1 MYDIYVIGIGYK
13 LLDSQERKILLKSDI
28 ILSSERLLKVF
39 KRYREFKKVQERV
52 VVLNT
57 VDETVEFI
65 RSRMD
70 KKKGGN
76 PVTVLASGDP
86 LFFGIGRRIASE
98 FGKERVEILPDLS
111 CIQVA
116 FSRIREPW
124 DNAFLMSLHRGPDP
138 QRRRNLKYEMKDV
151 PALLERHKKLAILT
165 DGENNPG
172 EIARVLVSSN
182 ISQPTVFVCEK
193 LGDPDERIIKGVP
206 EDIAAMSFS
215 TPNVVIILSGEDG

>member
-13 LLDSQERKILLKSDI
+13 PLDSRERRILFKSDI
-28 ILSSERLLKVF
+28 ILSSERLLEVF
-39 KRYREFKKVQERV
+39 KKYREFKKVQERV

-65 RSRMD
+65 RSRID
-70 KKKGGN
+70 KKKGES

-86 LFFGIGRRIASE
+86 MFFGIGRRIVSE
-98 FGKERVEILPDLS
+98 FGKEKVEIIPDLS
-111 CIQVA
+111 CVQVA

-124 DNAFLMSLHRGPDP
+124 DNAFLMSLHKGPEP
-138 QRRRNLKYEMKDV
+138 QRRTLKHEMKDV
-151 PALLERHKKLAILT
+151 PALLERHRKLAILT
-165 DGENNPG
+165 DRENNPV
-172 EIARVLVSSN
+172 EISRVLVSSN
-182 ISQPTVFVCEK
+182 VSKAAVFVCEK
-193 LGDPDERIIKGVP
+193 LGDSDERIIKGAP